1 VKLYY
6 APILWLIMGVL
17 VLASQAYT
25 GSSRFRARVSSDRL
39 AAVQKANSQRF
50 MTVVELVIG
59 LFCTYSAIRA
69 LIGGVGTWWLWFM
82 AAAAQ
87 FAVVAL
93 RRAAGVKPVPGQ
105 VRLPHVKMKR
115 NHRRALCFAVP
126 AVVCLY
132 AAQPVAGAAAR
143 LDNGYIG
150 AAAIVLMVAA
160 LGGFVAAGWA
170 VVWIPRERK
179 PDKDPVAPRRTPD
192 RH

>member
-1 VKLYY
+1 MRLYF

-25 GSSRFRARVSSDRL
+25 GSSRFRARVSSERL

-50 MTVVELVIG
+50 MTVAVFGVG
-59 LFCTYSAIRA
+59 LFCTYNAIRT
-69 LIGGVGTWWLWFM
+69 LVGGVGTWWLWFL

-87 FAVVAL
+87 FGVVAL
-93 RRAAGVKPVPGQ
+93 RRAGAVKPVAGE
-105 VRLPHVKMKR
+105 VRPHVTMKR

-132 AAQPVAGAAAR
+132 AAEPVAGAAAR
-143 LDNGYIG
+143 LDNGFIG
-150 AAAIVLMVAA
+150 AASIVLMVAA
-160 LGGFVAAGWA
+160 LGGLVAAGWA
-170 VVWIPRERK
+170 VVWVPRARK
-179 PDKDPVAPRRTPD
+179 PDKDPVPPRRTSD